1 MRAWLF
7 AATLSS
13 GLAFGQESPDMGPS
27 ELPIV
32 EPPRIVQ
39 YIEADYPAD
48 ARASGIEASV
58 DLLVELDERGVVVDV
73 RVERRIGRGFDEAA
87 VAAVK
92 KMSFTPARTNAGPVA
107 VAFPFTYVF
116 SLPKQDGAPEDLP
129 ILTPP
134 AVKDYVE
141 AAYPA
146 EALALHLQ
154 GTVKLFVTLD
164 ETGAVGDAVVS
175 EGIGNGFDEAAL
187 DAVKRMTFT
196 PAQTS
201 KGPVGVVFEFAYTF
215 TLQPEVP
222 VEALPAPINVDGR
235 IREMGTRTPIAG
247 AIILL
252 ADTELTTTTD
262 AEGRFSLRG
271 VPVGPHTLRVRD
283 PAHIELDQSIE
294 VTAGEVTSADL
305 WIRALTYRENESV
318 AYYQKERQEVTRR
331 TLTIDEIK
339 SIPGTFGDPVKVIQT
354 LPGAARSP
362 FGTGLLIIRGSNPED
377 SAVYVD
383 GVRIPIVY
391 HLTGTTSV
399 LSPDVVQAVD
409 YLPGGYGV
417 QYGRSMGGTIDV
429 RTKEKFGEK
438 KLIWGTDVLDS
449 QIWFEG
455 NVGKNSEHGLAV
467 GARRSY
473 IDALLP
479 AFTQNVGFTIK
490 PVYWDYQLKWVPTL
504 KNPKDHFSA
513 FVFGFQDILGIQS
526 DEGTTQGTDQDTQ
539 GDLRTVYQS
548 HRIILRWRHEF
559 SDKLKLDLRPSVGVD
574 LTELGLGADFKLSS
588 WNVLFQMRGDLNWTP
603 TPAVEINPGV
613 DFIGGPY
620 NFDFK
625 SPFSFADL
633 DDPLAERDSVG
644 FDGKGTAWSPDV
656 FLKVNFRPLKDRER
670 WLMTVG
676 GRFNSALYV
685 INGGITYDGGTQ
697 RTNILSGDARFATRF
712 IAYEEGDLSTTLK
725 ASTGLYHQ
733 PPQPFESI
741 GLGTAAKLRAE
752 QSFNSSL
759 GLEQRIT
766 QAVSVDLDGFYRMSN
781 DLVIFNDA
789 FSGAGSQPFTNGGQ
803 GYAAGFELMVKHA
816 PVKRFFGWIS
826 YTFSRSFLR
835 DDKEAEWT
843 RFDYDQPHIFSAQG
857 GYNFPFDIGI
867 SAQIQVVSGNPDT
880 KFNAGVYDVDGN
892 FYNGFQIGAGNAERL
907 PTFVQT
913 SFRIDKTWTFRK
925 WQLET
930 YLDLINA
937 IRGVNPET
945 TVYNYDY
952 SEWAYVRGLPLIPNL
967 GLEFRFWP

>member
-1 MRAWLF
+1 MRPLLLVLALCSGVAF
-7 AATLSS
+7 A
-13 GLAFGQESPDMGPS
+13 QESPDGGNS
-27 ELPIV
+27 DLPII
-32 EPPRIVQ
+32 EPPKIVH
-39 YIEADYPAD
+39 YVEADYPPE
-48 ARASGIEASV
+48 AREQGIEASV
-58 DLLVELDERGVVVDV
+58 DLLVELDERGNVVDV
-73 RVERRIGRGFDEAA
+73 TVDHRTGRGFDEAA

-92 KMSFTPARTNAGPVA
+92 KMTFSPARTNAGAVA

-116 SLPKQDGAPEDLP
+116 DLPNPDGEAEDLP
-129 ILTPP
+129 IVTPP

-141 AAYPA
+141 AVYPPD
-146 EALALHLQ
+146 ALAQKLE
-154 GTVKLFVTLD
+154 GTVTLIVTLD
-164 ETGAVGDAVVS
+164 ENGAVGDAAVS

-187 DAVKRMTFT
+187 DAVKHMTFT
-196 PAQTS
+196 PAQTA
-201 KGPVGVVFEFAYTF
+201 KGPIGVVFEFAYTF
-215 TLQPEVP
+215 TLKPEVP
-222 VEALPAPINVDGR
+222 VEALPPPINFDGR
-235 IREMGTRTPIAG
+235 IREMGTRQPVVG
-247 AIILL
+247 AIVMV
-252 ADTELTTTTD
+252 ADSDLTTTTD
-262 AEGRFSLRG
+262 AEGHFELRG
-271 VPVGPHTLRVRD
+271 VPVGPHKVRVRD
-283 PAHIELDQSIE
+283 PQHVELDQDVEILE
-294 VTAGEVTSADL
+294 GQATTADL

-331 TLTIDEIK
+331 TLTIDEVK

-354 LPGAARSP
+354 LPGAARAP

-399 LSPDVVQAVD
+399 LSPDSVEAVD

-449 QIWFEG
+449 QLWFEG
-455 NVGKNSEHGLAV
+455 NVGKNGSQGLAI

-473 IDALLP
+473 IDLILP
-479 AFTQNVGFTIK
+479 AFTKNLGVQIK
-490 PVYWDYQLKWVPTL
+490 PVYWDYQLKWIPTL
-504 KNPKDHFSA
+504 KNKKDKFSA
-513 FVFGFQDILGIQS
+513 FVFGFQDIIAVS
-526 DEGTTQGTDQDTQ
+526 TDTGTTQGTDQDTQ
-539 GDLRTVYQS
+539 GDLRTMYQS
-548 HRIILRWRHEF
+548 HRIILRWQHEF

-574 LTELGLGADFKLSS
+574 TTEFGLGADFKLSN

-603 TPAVEINPGV
+603 TPSVEINPGV

-620 NFDFK
+620 RFDFRA
-625 SPFSFADL
+625 PFSFADL

-644 FDGKGTAWSPDV
+644 FDGKGTAWSPDAY
-656 FLKVNFRPLKDRER
+656 LKFNFRPLKDRER
-670 WLMTVG
+670 WLLTVG
-676 GRFNSALYV
+676 GRLNTALYV
-685 INGGITYDGGTQ
+685 VNGAITFDAGTE

-712 IAYEEGDLSTTLK
+712 IAYDKGDVATTLK

-733 PPQPFESI
+733 PPQPYQSI
-741 GLGTAAKLRAE
+741 GLGTAAKLLAE

-759 GLEQRIT
+759 GVEQRVS
-766 QAVSVDLDGFYRMSN
+766 QAVSVDVEGFYRWSD
-781 DLVIFNDA
+781 DLVIFNDS
-789 FSGAGSQPFTNGGQ
+789 FTGAGTQPFTNGGQ
-803 GYAAGFELMVKHA
+803 GYAAGFEVMIKHA

-826 YTFSRSFLR
+826 YTFSRSFRR
-835 DDKEAEWT
+835 DNKDDDWY

-857 GYNFPFDIGI
+857 GYNFPFDIGV

-892 FYNGFQIGAGNAERL
+892 FYNGFQIGAGNSERL

-913 SFRIDKTWTFRK
+913 SFRIDKTFTFRK
-925 WQLET
+925 WQLEI

-952 SEWAYVRGLPLIPNL
+952 SEWAYVRGLPIIPNL